1 MQDYTKLTDTEL
13 QAVKAELNGKYGK
26 LYKLAEK
33 LASEMDSLS
42 NEYKMV
48 EKEISSRNKK
58 G

>member
-1 MQDYTKLTDTEL
+1 MQDYSKLTDTEL
-13 QAVKAELNGKYGK
+13 QEVKEELNGKYGK
-26 LYKLAEK
+26 LYKLAMK

-48 EKEISSRNKK
+48 EKELISRTKK